1 MCRFRRI
8 LFLTLNYY
16 FRCLSRVAIAATA
29 PNEAVGIA
37 LKVLLDDD
45 FFSVVDKDAFA
56 CSHVCYG
63 FNSGQ
68 PSAVHVM
75 GRWMSMAAP
84 FCLAL

>member
-1 MCRFRRI
+1 MRLNRHI

-16 FRCLSRVAIAATA
+16 FRCLSCVAAATA
-29 PNEAVGIA
+29 PNEAISIA

-45 FFSVVDKDAFA
+45 FFSVDNVEAFA

-63 FNSGQ
+63 FSSGQ

>member
-16 FRCLSRVAIAATA
+16 FRCLSCAAAATA

-45 FFSVVDKDAFA
+45 FFSVDNVEAFA

>member
-1 MCRFRRI
+1 MRLNRHI
-8 LFLTLNYY
+8 LFLTLIYY

-29 PNEAVGIA
+29 PNEAVSIA

-45 FFSVVDKDAFA
+45 FFSVDNVEAFA

-68 PSAVHVM
+68 PSAVHLM
-75 GRWMSMAAP
+75 GR
-84 FCLAL
+84 